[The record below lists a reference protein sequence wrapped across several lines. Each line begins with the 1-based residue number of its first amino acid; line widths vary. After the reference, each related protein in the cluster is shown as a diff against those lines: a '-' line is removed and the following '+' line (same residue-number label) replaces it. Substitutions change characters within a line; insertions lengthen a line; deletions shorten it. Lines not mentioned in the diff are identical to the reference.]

1 MTFSILRFLLLA
13 PVVYQ
18 VGRADDN
25 STITPSS
32 FAGNIPPCAVTCIT
46 EQANN
51 SPCGGISHLSCLCND
66 GNYQS
71 AISSCMQKTCDSTAA
86 SSAMTYATSLCAS
99 IGINAAAPTSS
110 SAKDGARS
118 ASPPT
123 AILPSLGRMSIISAI
138 LSSGVALL
146 A

>member
-13 PVVYQ
+13 PIFYQ
-18 VGRADDN
+18 VVRADDN
-25 STITPSS
+25 NTIAPSS
-32 FAGNIPPCAVTCIT
+32 FAGNIPPCAVACIT

-51 SPCGGISHLSCLCND
+51 SPCGAISHVSCLCND

-110 SAKDGARS
+110 SAKDSARS
-118 ASPPT
+118 ASPPAT
-123 AILPSLGRMSIISAI
+123 IHPSLGHMSIIGAI
-138 LSSGVALL
+138 LLSGVALL

>member
-1 MTFSILRFLLLA
+1 MTLSALRFLLLA
-13 PVVYQ
+13 PVFYQ
-18 VGRADDN
+18 LVGADGN
-25 STITPSS
+25 NTIAPST

-51 SPCGGISHLSCLCND
+51 SPCGGMSHVSCLCND

-71 AISSCMQKTCDSTAA
+71 AISSCMQKSCDSTAA

-99 IGINAAAPTSS
+99 IGINAAAANSS
-110 SAKDGARS
+110 TAKGSAHS
-118 ASPPT
+118 ASSPT
-123 AILPSLGRMSIISAI
+123 AILPSVGHTTVIGVI
-138 LSSGVALL
+138 LLSGAALL